1 MSAPRLLDTA
11 SLPGRLAVGPV
22 EAATALGVSVTFF
35 NETIAPDLR
44 IIRRGRRV
52 IVPIAE
58 LTRWLDQNGESVA
71 ATIGAQR

>member
-1 MSAPRLLDTA
+1 MSALRLLDPA
-11 SLPGRLAVGPV
+11 SLPGRLALSPS
-22 EAATALGVSVTFF
+22 EAATALGVGLTTF

-44 IIRRGRRV
+44 VIRHGRRV
-52 IVPIAE
+52 IVPVAE